1 MARQRFLGRRNFRR
15 PLIPVKWT
23 GNGITAVDSVAAGV
37 SDTLELVVPGDYTG
51 GTTTGAVEAGGATLL
66 RIRGQVNLAS
76 SVLGGVA
83 WMYIVCHGFN
93 EPTFVATDAL
103 TIVSGDVIWQ
113 DHYYLAANLPVHVE
127 IDVKSKRRL
136 ENDRVIFVISAV
148 AQTITWTSNFRC
160 LIKSSA

>member
-1 MARQRFLGRRNFRR
+1 MARKFVGRRGFPRR

-23 GNGITAVDSVAAGV
+23 GNGITALDSVAAGV

-66 RIRGQVNLAS
+66 RIRAQINLAS
-76 SVLGGVA
+76 SVLGGIA
-83 WMYIVCHGFN
+83 WMYIIVHGFN

-103 TIVSGDVIWQ
+103 TITSGDVIWQ
-113 DHYYLAANLPVHVE
+113 DHYYLAANLPVHV
-127 IDVKSKRRL
+127 DVDIKSKRRL
-136 ENDRVIFVISAV
+136 ENDRVIFVLSAI

-160 LIKSSA
+160 LIRSSA